1 MIFYLVDFIINNLN
15 IFVCATILFNIGKYD
30 KKDYLLILFIDV
42 FVNRMP
48 IIFISVLI
56 LNVLNKFIRKKFV
69 NSLILD
75 NLLFFGNYIFFFFI
89 IYVYK
94 NNGFNGSELL
104 NFYISNFFINYV
116 LFLLIKFVYKVNVSI
131 LKQKI

>member
-1 MIFYLVDFIINNLN
+1 MIFYLIDLIINNLN
-15 IFVCATILFNIGKYD
+15 IFVCATILFNIGNCEKQD
-30 KKDYLLILFIDV
+30 FLLILFIDV

-48 IIFISVLI
+48 IVFISVFLLNLI
-56 LNVLNKFIRKKFV
+56 NKWIKKKFV
-69 NSLILD
+69 NCLILD

-104 NFYISNFFINYV
+104 SFYISNFFINYV
-116 LFLLIKFVYKVNVSI
+116 LFLLITRE
-131 LKQKI
+131 KQTGF